1 MNKSMLEG
9 PLFPAIVQYTIPI
22 ILTSILQLLFN
33 AADMIVVGRYCGSAS
48 VGAVGATG
56 SLTGLIV
63 NFFIG
68 LSVGTG
74 VTVAHAIGA
83 GEDDAVSKTVHT
95 TIPIALICSI
105 ILTVL
110 GITFSKDLLILMAT
124 PENLLPLSSMYMKIY
139 FSGIIFTMLYNF
151 CASILRAAG
160 DTKSPLVFLL
170 ISGVLNVILNLIFVI
185 CFDMNVAGV
194 ALATVTSQALSALL
208 VVIAL
213 TRRTDACK
221 LYLRKIRFYKKQILK
236 ILRIGLPSGIN
247 SSLFAISNVMIQS
260 SVNSFGDVMVSG
272 ASAAGSI
279 EGFIYVALN
288 AFAQTSV
295 NFVGQNYG
303 ARRYDRISKS
313 LFICLG
319 CVFVVGLVLSS
330 IVYIFAPTLL
340 SFYITDSVEAISY
353 GVLRIAYVC
362 LPYFLC
368 GMMDVTTAALRGI
381 GASVTPMFI
390 TVLGV
395 CGIRIGW
402 ILTLFQLPQFHTPDG
417 LFISYPV
424 SWGIT
429 FVIEFVVFMLLFRR
443 KMRLNQ

>member
-160 DTKSPLVFLL
+160 DTKSPLVFLF

-194 ALATVTSQALSALL
+194 ALATVFSQALSALL

-236 ILRIGLPSGIN
+236 I
-247 SSLFAISNVMIQS
+247 
-260 SVNSFGDVMVSG
+260 
-272 ASAAGSI
+272 
-279 EGFIYVALN
+279 
-288 AFAQTSV
+288 
-295 NFVGQNYG
+295 
-303 ARRYDRISKS
+303 
-313 LFICLG
+313 
-319 CVFVVGLVLSS
+319 
-330 IVYIFAPTLL
+330 
-340 SFYITDSVEAISY
+340 
-353 GVLRIAYVC
+353 
-362 LPYFLC
+362 
-368 GMMDVTTAALRGI
+368 
-381 GASVTPMFI
+381 
-390 TVLGV
+390 
-395 CGIRIGW
+395 
-402 ILTLFQLPQFHTPDG
+402 
-417 LFISYPV
+417 
-424 SWGIT
+424 
-429 FVIEFVVFMLLFRR
+429 FMLTEERYI
-443 KMRLNQ
+443 

>member
-1 MNKSMLEG
+1 M
-9 PLFPAIVQYTIPI
+9 
-22 ILTSILQLLFN
+22 QLMFN
-33 AADMIVVGRYCGSAS
+33 AADMIVVGRYCGSTS

-56 SLTGLIV
+56 SLTGLII

-95 TIPIALICSI
+95 SIPIALICGC
-105 ILTVL
+105 ILTFL
-110 GITFSKDLLILMAT
+110 GITFSSDMLILMAT
-124 PENLLPLSSMYMKIY
+124 PENLLPLSSLYMKIY
-139 FSGIIFTMLYNF
+139 FGGVVFTMLYNF
-151 CASILRAAG
+151 CASVLRAAG
-160 DTKSPLVFLL
+160 DTKSPLIFLL
-170 ISGVLNVILNLIFVI
+170 ISGVVNVVLNLIFVI
-185 CFDMNVAGV
+185 LFDMNVAGV
-194 ALATVTSQALSALL
+194 ALATVISQALSALL
-208 VVIAL
+208 VIIAL
-213 TRRTDACK
+213 TRRTDACR
-221 LYLRKIRFYKKQILK
+221 LYLKKMGFHKKQIMK

-260 SVNSFGDVMVSG
+260 SVNSFGDILVSG

-303 ARRYDRISKS
+303 ARRYDRIIKTV
-313 LFICLG
+313 FTCLG
-319 CVFVVGLVLSS
+319 CVVVIGLALGCL
-330 IVYIFAPTLL
+330 VYVFAPTLL
-340 SFYITDSVEAISY
+340 SFYITDSPEAISC
-353 GVLRIAYVC
+353 GILRITYVC
-362 LPYFLC
+362 IPYFLC
-368 GMMDVTTAALRGI
+368 GIMDVTTSSLRGI

-424 SWGIT
+424 SWAIT
-429 FVIEFVVFMLLFRR
+429 FVIEFIVFILLFRR
-443 KMRLNQ
+443 KRRLNQ

>member
-1 MNKSMLEG
+1 MLEG
-9 PLFPAIVQYTIPI
+9 PLFPSIILYTVPI
-22 ILTSILQLLFN
+22 IITSILQLMFN

-74 VTVAHAIGA
+74 VSVAHGIGA
-83 GEDDAVSKTVHT
+83 GENDAVSKTVHT
-95 TIPIALICSI
+95 TIPIALVCGCL
-105 ILTVL
+105 LTFL
-110 GITFSKDLLILMAT
+110 GITFSKDMLVLMGT
-124 PENLLPLSSMYMKIY
+124 PDNLLPLSSLYMKFY
-139 FSGIIFTMLYNF
+139 FSGIVFTMLYNF

-160 DTKSPLVFLL
+160 DTKSPLVFLF
-170 ISGVLNVILNLIFVI
+170 ISGVVNVILNLIFVI
-185 CFDMNVAGV
+185 CFNMNVAGV
-194 ALATVTSQALSALL
+194 ALATVISQALSALL
-208 VVIAL
+208 VIIAL

-221 LYLRKIRFYKKQILK
+221 LFLRKIRFHKDQILK

-260 SVNSFGDVMVSG
+260 SVNSFGDTLVSG

-288 AFAQTSV
+288 AFAQSSV

-303 ARRYDRISKS
+303 ARRFDRILKS
-313 LFICLG
+313 LFTCLG
-319 CVFVVGLVLSS
+319 CVVVVGLILSS
-330 IVYIFAPTLL
+330 VVYIFAPVLL
-340 SFYITDSVEAISY
+340 SFYITDSAEAISY
-353 GVLRIAYVC
+353 GILRIAYVC
-362 LPYFLC
+362 IPYFLC

-402 ILTLFQLPQFHTPDG
+402 ILTLFRLSQFHTPDG

-429 FVIEFVVFMLLFRR
+429 FVIEFAVFILLFRR
-443 KMRLNQ
+443 KRRLKQ